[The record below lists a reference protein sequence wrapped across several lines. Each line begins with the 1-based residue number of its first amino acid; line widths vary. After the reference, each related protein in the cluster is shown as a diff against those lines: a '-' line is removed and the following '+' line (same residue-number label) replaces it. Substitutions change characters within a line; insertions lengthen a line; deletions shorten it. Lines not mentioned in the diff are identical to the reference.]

1 MFSEAVV
8 QLVVCQLKVSDLIPD
23 SLRHLGKVSL
33 GKTLPGCFH
42 WVISV
47 YMLEKSAA
55 QANKHYN
62 LIRFT
67 SIYFLGL
74 YEQQLTK
81 GFTSV

>member
-1 MFSEAVV
+1 MFSEAVA

-33 GKTLPGCFH
+33 GKTLPGFFH

-47 YMLEKSAA
+47 YMLGEKR
-55 QANKHYN
+55 ANKHCN

-67 SIYFLGL
+67 GIYLPGFHK
-74 YEQQLTK
+74 QQLTK
-81 GFTSV
+81 GFASV